1 MLENNVSS
9 LKKIS
14 IEAVQKQN
22 LKYKTGSTSTKC
34 FHAHKYRNKA
44 RPQVT
49 RVMQPTQQQVAPYA
63 HARCNKRSR
72 NCAQTGLAC
81 QRCSA
86 TCCWLGCI
94 TLVTCDQAL
103 SASIRAKCWLTI
115 CAESYAFILFTSRF
129 RLGRQIFFL
138 TCRTFLC
145 TYKCPLRY
153 TLFRSHRFSAMI
165 Y

>member
-49 RVMQPTQQQVAPYA
+49 RVMQPTQRQVAPYA
-63 HARCNKRSR
+63 TQPMRA
-72 NCAQTGLAC
+72 AT
-81 QRCSA
+81 SA
-86 TCCWLGCI
+86 PVI
-94 TLVTCDQAL
+94 AHKQV
-103 SASIRAKCWLTI
+103 
-115 CAESYAFILFTSRF
+115 
-129 RLGRQIFFL
+129 
-138 TCRTFLC
+138 
-145 TYKCPLRY
+145 
-153 TLFRSHRFSAMI
+153 
-165 Y
+165 